1 MKKTNI
7 KRVISSF
14 LIVIL
19 AVVCF
24 IACGNADVTSLN
36 KDDEHKQTVHDNAT
50 NKDNSNQNTSP
61 WIIDALKNGEYASA
75 YPYFEDLAY
84 VQIDNKSY
92 FINRDGNLEIALSTN
107 PIFTAGTAVSE
118 RAQARFYNGLFFMTD
133 HLINTTG
140 ESITAEDLGG
150 TALHTTDI
158 DYELLEGGYIVVDKV
173 TSDFAGTIYESAIYN
188 TDLVQVQPYSPALY
202 ALFHPDITT
211 GYKLQYYNGYV
222 YYNNYEVWK
231 TYAIATNTFAEHDVL
246 PSDLEKLWYNCG
258 VGEIY
263 GLYKGDT
270 LILDLSGYDT
280 LEYVECVGDLGMA
293 TFRNEEGQGYFTI
306 IDTAGNFKFEP
317 ILFSN
322 MRNYGDSCQF
332 NGSLIMV
339 KTFLGL
345 QDGTQKYQIKTFDLT
360 GKELGCIEE
369 TTTSGNQLYIAF
381 GDDTIVIENQNTGSI
396 CYYNT
401 SLAPLFPTK

>member
-1 MKKTNI
+1 MKKTNT
-7 KRVISSF
+7 KRIIASF
-14 LIVIL
+14 LSVIL

-24 IACGNADVTSLN
+24 VACGNTDAKSLN
-36 KDDEHKQTVHDNAT
+36 KDDEHK
-50 NKDNSNQNTSP
+50 QNTSP

-75 YPYFEDLAY
+75 YTFYEDLAY
-84 VQIDNKSY
+84 VRIDEKSY
-92 FINRDGNLEIALSTN
+92 FIDRTGNVKIALSSN
-107 PIFTAGTAVSE
+107 PVFDAEAE
-118 RAQARFYNGLFFMTD
+118 QAQARFYNGLFFMTD

-173 TSDFAGTIYESAIYN
+173 TSDFAGATYESAIYN
-188 TDLVQVQPYSPALY
+188 TDLEQVQPYSSTLY
-202 ALFHPDITT
+202 TLFHPDITT

-222 YYNNYEVWK
+222 YYNNYMVWK

-263 GLYKGDT
+263 GLYKGDK

-293 TFRNEEGQGYFTI
+293 TFQNKEGQGYFTI
-306 IDTAGNFKFEP
+306 IDTEGNFKFEP
-317 ILFSN
+317 IHYKSN
-322 MRNYGDSCQF
+322 YEDSCEF
-332 NGSLIMV
+332 NGSVLLV
-339 KTFLGL
+339 KTFLG
-345 QDGTQKYQIKTFDLT
+345 QQEGGTQAYQFKTFDIT
-360 GKELGCIEE
+360 GTELGCITE
-369 TTTSGNQLYIAF
+369 TTTGANQLRIHF
-381 GDDTIVIENQNTGSI
+381 GEDTIVIKNGSTGSV

-401 SLAPLFPTK
+401 NLAPLFPIN